1 MDAATDNARDF
12 TDADLAFHEAVGRA
26 SGNVLMR
33 SLAAV
38 IETALVA
45 SFRMSSPVNEAE
57 AHRAHVRGH
66 APIVDA
72 IEAGDGARA
81 AAALREINGP
91 GPGPTAPAPGRGKG
105 ATTT

>member
-1 MDAATDNARDF
+1 M
-12 TDADLAFHEAVGRA
+12 L
-26 SGNVLMR
+26 

-57 AHRAHVRGH
+57 AHRASVRGH
-66 APIVDA
+66 ARIVDA

-81 AAALREINGP
+81 ADAMREIIGH
-91 GPGPTAPAPGRGKG
+91 GLDRKSVVEGKSVSVRVDLGGRRIIKKKSN
-105 ATTT
+105 TTTKNRRAIKKKK